1 MFDIISDNNLKREG
15 IIFEMA
21 VDYVAEGLRLSLD
34 IMSSGLKH
42 YNLLLQLIYFYYLRH
57 YKKQSFAC
65 LS

>member
-1 MFDIISDNNLKREG
+1 MI
-15 IIFEMA
+15 
-21 VDYVAEGLRLSLD
+21 VDYIAGVLILSLG
-34 IMSSGLKH
+34 IMLRGAEH